1 MYRTVQID
9 IFQKRTGELAMS
21 TLNLAG
27 KKAVVTGGNS
37 GIGFATAGKLKNQG
51 ADVLITG
58 RNAEAVSQAAVE
70 LGVLGMVA
78 DQANLEAIDALVEKV
93 GQAFGRVD
101 ILFINAG
108 VAAFAPVEH
117 LSEEQFDATMNVNFK
132 GAFFT
137 LQKFLPLLAEGAS
150 VINLSSINAYTGMP
164 NTAVYAASK
173 AALNALTR
181 TAAYEL
187 AARKI
192 RVNAV
197 NPGPTNTAIFGK
209 LGMPDEAI
217 QAFATAMQE
226 RIPLKRFGEPDEVA
240 NLVAFLASDEAGFI
254 TGAEYNIDGGTN
266 LNPLL
271 P

>member
-1 MYRTVQID
+1 
-9 IFQKRTGELAMS
+9 MS
-21 TLNLAG
+21 KLDG
-27 KKAVVTGGNS
+27 KTAVVTGGSS
-37 GIGFATAGKLKNQG
+37 GIGYATARKIRELG
-51 ADVLITG
+51 AKVIITG
-58 RNAEAVSQAAVE
+58 RNPEAVDKAAGEIGAVG
-70 LGVLGMVA
+70 LVA
-78 DQANLEAIDALVEKV
+78 DQASLGDTDALVEFAKEEL
-93 GQAFGRVD
+93 GGVD
-101 ILFINAG
+101 VLFINAG
-108 VAAFAPVEH
+108 IAAFAPVEH
-117 LSEEQFDATMNVNFK
+117 LTEEQFDATMNINFK

-137 LQKFLPLLAEGAS
+137 LQKFLPILRDGAS

-173 AALNALTR
+173 AALNSLTR

-187 AARKI
+187 APRKI

-217 QAFATAMQE
+217 QEFASAMQN
-226 RIPLKRFGEPDEVA
+226 RIPLKRFGEPEDVA
-240 NLVAFLASDEAGFI
+240 TLVAFLASDEASFI

-271 P
+271 H